1 MSRIK
6 RIILLLLALLYT
18 GPALALEES
27 IPEVWTAPL
36 AVEYALRNNPD
47 SLVAS
52 QRILEAQAM
61 LTKST
66 VGFYP
71 QLDLSGSY
79 AQTNNPMYSFGNI
92 LNQGQF
98 SPGIDFNDPGR
109 TDNLNL
115 TAGVQYRFYN
125 GGQDQ
130 ARKHAAVAGVD
141 VSSAAQDA
149 VRLQLGFDTF
159 RSFQRIVE
167 SENIDRAR
175 LASLESIR
183 SSLAVARAR
192 YEAGDLLRVDLLNL
206 EVQESLALENQI
218 QAQHNL
224 ALAKKIFLHLLGLSQ
239 TEVKITTADSK
250 SPLRPDQPT
259 PEQRPELQRLKA
271 ALIATGA
278 QIDVAR
284 GSRLPTID
292 GFASYRYDKGT
303 VFDGDGTSWLAGVK
317 VDFKLFDG
325 HSAAADISLG
335 KARLGALLAEKRKL
349 ELALDLEITQAEL
362 SLSQAEQR
370 QQVTE
375 KMVAQ
380 ATESESLSQ
389 AQFREGVILA
399 SDLIDSENRLTDARV
414 RHVLASSAVQIATAD
429 LRRAAGLPQF
439 HDKSKS
445 NPSMEKHQ

>member
-18 GPALALEES
+18 GPALALEAS
-27 IPEVWTAPL
+27 VPEVWTAPL
-36 AVEYALRNNPD
+36 AVEYALKNNPD
-47 SLVAS
+47 SRVAS

-149 VRLQLGFDTF
+149 VHLQLGFDTF

-224 ALAKKIFLHLLGLSQ
+224 ALAKKIFSHLLGLAQ
-239 TEVKITTADSK
+239 TEVKITTADGK
-250 SPLRPDQPT
+250 SPLRPNKPT
-259 PEQRPELQRLKA
+259 PEQRPELQRVKA

-303 VFDGDGTSWLAGVK
+303 VFDGDGTSWLAGVQ

-362 SLSQAEQR
+362 ALSQAEQR

-439 HDKSKS
+439 HDNSKP